1 MSARIKHGALPGLLA
16 AVILLVG
23 AGCLGADGATEAEG
37 SRISISD
44 GYVPEPPGDVA
55 AAYLQISNE
64 GDGGDTLLSVRSDGS
79 RLAELHETVMD
90 GASVSMRPV
99 DALTIPG
106 GQTVALE
113 PGGFHVMLI
122 DPVAPLEEGG
132 QVRLVLTFE
141 AAGEV
146 EVLADVVATG
156 GAR

>member
-1 MSARIKHGALPGLLA
+1 MSTQMKHGVLPGLLA
-16 AVILLVG
+16 AIALLVG
-23 AGCLGADGATEAEG
+23 VGCLGTDGGAETVG

-44 GYVPEPPGDVA
+44 AYVPEPPGDVA
-55 AAYLQISNE
+55 AAYLHITND
-64 GDGGDTLLSVRSDGS
+64 GDRGDTLLSVRTDAS

-99 DALTIPG
+99 DALTIPAG
-106 GQTVALE
+106 ETVALD

-122 DPVAPLEEGG
+122 DPVAPLAEGG

-141 AAGEV
+141 AAGEI

-156 GAR
+156 GPR

>member
-1 MSARIKHGALPGLLA
+1 MSTRIKRGALPGLLA
-16 AVILLVG
+16 VVAILVG
-23 AGCLGADGATEAEG
+23 AGCLAADSGAEATG
-37 SRISISD
+37 SRISVSD
-44 GYVPEPPGDVA
+44 AYVPEPPGDVA

-106 GQTVALE
+106 RQTVALE

-122 DPVAPLEEGG
+122 DPVASLADGG

-141 AAGEV
+141 AAGEI

-156 GAR
+156 GPR